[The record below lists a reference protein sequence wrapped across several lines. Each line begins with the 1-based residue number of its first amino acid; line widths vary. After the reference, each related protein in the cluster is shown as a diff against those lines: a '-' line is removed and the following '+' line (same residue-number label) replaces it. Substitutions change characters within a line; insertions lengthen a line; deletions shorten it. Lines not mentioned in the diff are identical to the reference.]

1 MWKMEEKNMEKKNE
15 CGRKSFGM
23 ISTRTPLPLFL
34 FYTRVYHFITSNDI
48 RDIGIMQFYKDSDL
62 PTWRK
67 SYMYNSNSRVSVE
80 KTTWKPDVT
89 WYDHSHRQRNCPMM
103 ADCSSDF
110 YSVLGLL

>member
-1 MWKMEEKNMEKKNE
+1 MLLFIFYQFLYNRTPGCRGFNR
-15 CGRKSFGM
+15 RKGM
-23 ISTRTPLPLFL
+23 ISARTPLPLFL

-48 RDIGIMQFYKDSDL
+48 RDIRIMQFYKDSDL

-89 WYDHSHRQRNCPMM
+89 
-103 ADCSSDF
+103 
-110 YSVLGLL
+110 